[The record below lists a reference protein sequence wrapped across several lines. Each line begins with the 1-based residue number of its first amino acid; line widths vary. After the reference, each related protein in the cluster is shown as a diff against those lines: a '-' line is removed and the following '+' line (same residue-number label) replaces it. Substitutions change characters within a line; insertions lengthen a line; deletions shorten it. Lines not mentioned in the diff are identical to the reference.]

1 MRISWAINEFSI
13 KFKIQNTVELN
24 KSIKIYF
31 HFWTIVSSHFK
42 KKEKFQIHFVGQQY
56 HDNENRKPCRKN
68 NKKLQRNNPYEH
80 RHKKTQQVKASC
92 TFKKKKKSCLIHFIP
107 GKEVGFTNEKMKYYN
122 SIDSQTKNRSHII
135 ITGKSF
141 DNIQKKTFSNKSIKE
156 LKLIKSIYD
165 TSIVNIILNGD

>member
-1 MRISWAINEFSI
+1 
-13 KFKIQNTVELN
+13 
-24 KSIKIYF
+24 
-31 HFWTIVSSHFK
+31 
-42 KKEKFQIHFVGQQY
+42 
-56 HDNENRKPCRKN
+56 
-68 NKKLQRNNPYEH
+68 
-80 RHKKTQQVKASC
+80 
-92 TFKKKKKSCLIHFIP
+92 
-107 GKEVGFTNEKMKYYN
+107 MKYYN